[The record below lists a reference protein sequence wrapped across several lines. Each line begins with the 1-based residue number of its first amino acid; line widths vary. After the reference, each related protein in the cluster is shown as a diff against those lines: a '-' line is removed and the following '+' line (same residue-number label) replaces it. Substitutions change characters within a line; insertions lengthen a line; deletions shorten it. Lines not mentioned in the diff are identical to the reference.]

1 MAAPA
6 EEPPMNRPTT
16 RTDLHIHSRHSTRA
30 ADWVLRRLDFPA
42 SASDPLELYGMLRA
56 AGMRF
61 VTLTDQNTIDGCL
74 EIAHMP
80 DVILGEEVATV
91 FPEDDCRIHILV
103 WGLNESQHREIENAR
118 ESIYDLQSYL
128 FTQNLAHA
136 VAHPFHSLNG
146 KLGPLHLQKL
156 ALMFRHFEG
165 INGRYGELASA
176 STQSLLGNLT
186 PRHIEIFNART
197 GLEPTHPEPWRK
209 VFTGG
214 SDDHG
219 GTHPAGA
226 FTETAACATAEDF
239 LQNIREGRCEAAGR
253 AGTPLAMAHGTYSTA
268 FEYAKARLPLKPG
281 DPTAALLEKITSRF
295 MEGRDPTEFSLIDKF
310 GFVTQGILTGKIFEI
325 AKSGNRS
332 LWKQLSDSLNQP
344 ELKAALARETAGVE
358 EAERRAFLMANLIAN
373 RLGYRFV
380 TDFIQQ
386 ISKGKFLE
394 SIQTIIPLAPIAALL
409 SPYIHAFRLP
419 KRDWLRSNARDLSGG
434 IPDFLKN
441 KRRAWFT
448 DTLEDVNG
456 VATTIRKMTA
466 AGVAAGRDLTIVTCR
481 SEVADHGV
489 PLKNF
494 APIGEFELPEYEL
507 QRLSFPP
514 VLQIFDWLER
524 EKISELIISTP
535 GPIGLCALAAAKSL
549 GLPAVG
555 IYHTDFPQYVRILT
569 DDSFMET
576 LTWNYMHWFYN
587 QLDIVYVNSEDYR
600 KCWIERGIPSERL
613 RILPRGLD
621 TKLFHPTK
629 RDRSFWTARGLREG
643 EVGML
648 FVGRVSKEKNLD
660 LIVSAT
666 RRLAEWRTPVRPIIV
681 GDGPY
686 MPELKRLLGDAI
698 FTGYLGGEDLAKAY
712 ASADLFAFPSTTD
725 TFGNVILEAQAS
737 GIPVI
742 VSDVGGPRDLVAN
755 GQDGF
760 VTKAN
765 DAAELANAIR
775 QLADNPALRASMGE
789 AGRRRVEDRDW
800 SEAFEK
806 FWNYSPE

>member
-1 MAAPA
+1 
-6 EEPPMNRPTT
+6 MNRSIT
-16 RTDLHIHSRHSTRA
+16 RADLHIHSRHSTRA

-42 SASDPLELYGMLRA
+42 SASDPLELYGMLRG

-91 FPEDDCRIHILV
+91 FPEDDCRIHVLV
-103 WGLNESQHREIENAR
+103 WGLNEAQHREIEKAR
-118 ESIYDLQSYL
+118 ESIYDLQAYL
-128 FTQNLAHA
+128 FAENLAHS

-165 INGRYGELASA
+165 INGRYGELAST

-197 GLEPTHPEPWRK
+197 GLEPTHAEPWRK

-226 FTETAACATAEDF
+226 FTETAACATEEDF
-239 LQNIREGRCEAAGR
+239 LENIRQGRCNAAGR

-310 GFVTQGILTGKIFEI
+310 GFLTQGILTGKIFEI

-332 LWKQLSDSLNQP
+332 IWKQLSDSLNQP
-344 ELKAALARETAGVE
+344 ELKAAMARETAGVE

-409 SPYIHAFRLP
+409 SPYIHGFRLP
-419 KRDWLRSNARDLSGG
+419 KRDWLRANAQELSGS

-514 VLQIFDWLER
+514 MLQIFDWLER

-576 LTWNYMHWFYN
+576 LTWNYMHWFYS

-629 RDRSFWTARGLREG
+629 RDRGFWTARGLREG

-686 MPELKRLLGDAI
+686 MAEMKRVLGDAI

-737 GIPVI
+737 GIPVV

-755 GQDGF
+755 GKDGF

-765 DAAELANAIR
+765 DAADLANAIR
-775 QLADNPALRASMGE
+775 QLADNPALRASMGH

>member
-1 MAAPA
+1 
-6 EEPPMNRPTT
+6 MNRPTT
-16 RTDLHIHSRHSTRA
+16 RTDLHIHSRLSTRA

-61 VTLTDQNTIDGCL
+61 VTLTDQNTIEGCL

-91 FPEDDCRIHILV
+91 FPEDDCRIHVLV
-103 WGLNESQHREIENAR
+103 WGLNEAQHREIEKAR

-128 FTQNLAHA
+128 FAQNLAHA

-176 STQSLLGNLT
+176 SAQSLLGNLT

-197 GLEPTHPEPWRK
+197 GLEPTHDEPWRK

-466 AGVAAGRDLTIVTCR
+466 AGVDAGRDLTIVTCR

-576 LTWNYMHWFYN
+576 LTWNYMHWFYS

-621 TKLFHPTK
+621 SKLFHPTK
-629 RDRSFWTARGLREG
+629 RDRGFWTARGLREG

-742 VSDVGGPRDLVAN
+742 VSDVGGPRDLVEN

-765 DAAELANAIR
+765 DVADLANAIR

>member
-1 MAAPA
+1 
-6 EEPPMNRPTT
+6 MNRPTT

-91 FPEDDCRIHILV
+91 FPEDDCRIHVLV
-103 WGLNESQHREIENAR
+103 WGLNEAQHREIEKAR
-118 ESIYDLQSYL
+118 ESIYDLQAYL
-128 FTQNLAHA
+128 FAQNLAHSI
-136 VAHPFHSLNG
+136 AHPFHSLNG

-176 STQSLLGNLT
+176 SAQSLLGNLT

-466 AGVAAGRDLTIVTCR
+466 AGVDAGRDLTIVTCR

-576 LTWNYMHWFYN
+576 LTWNYMHWFYS

-621 TKLFHPTK
+621 SKLFHPTK
-629 RDRSFWTARGLREG
+629 RDRGFWTARGLREG

-742 VSDVGGPRDLVAN
+742 VSDVGGPRDLVEN

-765 DAAELANAIR
+765 DVADLANAIR